1 MGEPLTRELAMR
13 AYSIDLRV
21 RVLADCDEGM
31 TTRDVASK
39 YRVCPAWVR
48 RLKQRRRETGSIA
61 PKGQRH
67 GPPPRRSE
75 QAARVAEAIEKAP
88 DATLDEL
95 RRDNDLPI
103 GAATLWRV
111 IRELGLTY
119 KLKSLR
125 AAEQE
130 RPDVKRLRD
139 GWAARLAGV
148 AVEHLVFLDET
159 SATTKM
165 TRRRGRSPRGKRLV
179 MTAPHGHW
187 KTTTLVVA
195 LRLGGLEAPTV
206 IDGAMNGELFLAY
219 VKQQLVPMLRKG
231 DVVVMDNLASH
242 KKAGVVEAIEA
253 AGARVEFLPPYS
265 PDLNPIELAF
275 SKLKALLRKAGERTV
290 DGLWKLIGRLMDEF
304 TPGDCRNFLAH
315 CGYPATPT

>member
-1 MGEPLTRELAMR
+1 MKP
-13 AYSIDLRV
+13 YSLDLRE
-21 RVLADCDEGM
+21 RVLADCDLGLP
-31 TTRDVASK
+31 TQQVAAK

-61 PKGQRH
+61 PKAQRH

-75 QAARVAEAIEKAP
+75 RAARVAEAVERSP
-88 DATLDEL
+88 DATLQEL
-95 RRDNDLPI
+95 RRDHDLPI
-103 GAATLWRV
+103 SSTTLWRV
-111 IRELGLTY
+111 IDDLGLSF

-125 AAEQE
+125 AAEQD

-148 AVEHLVFLDET
+148 AAEHLVFLDET

-165 TRRRGRSPRGKRLV
+165 ARPRGRSRRGQRLV

-195 LRLGGLEAPTV
+195 LRLGGLTAPTV
-206 IDGAMNGELFLAY
+206 IDGAMNGEVFLAY
-219 VKQQLVPMLRKG
+219 VQQQLVPTLKAG
-231 DVVVMDNLASH
+231 DVVVMDNLGSH

-253 AGARVEFLPPYS
+253 AGARVEYLPPYS
-265 PDLNPIELAF
+265 PDLKPIELAF

-290 DGLWKLIGRLMDEF
+290 DGLWKLLGRLMDEF
-304 TPGDCRNFLAH
+304 TAMDRRNYFIH
-315 CGYPATPT
+315 CGSPATPT

>member
-1 MGEPLTRELAMR
+1 MN
-13 AYSIDLRV
+13 AYSIDLRQ
-21 RVLADCDEGM
+21 RVLIDCDEGM
-31 TTRDVASK
+31 PTKQVAAK

-61 PKGQRH
+61 PIAQRH
-67 GPPPRRSE
+67 GPPPRRTG
-75 QAARVAEAIEKAP
+75 QAARVAEAVEKAP

-95 RRDNDLPI
+95 RRDNALPI
-103 GAATLWRV
+103 SSATLWRV
-111 IRELGLTY
+111 IGDLGLTF

-125 AAEQE
+125 AAERD
-130 RPDVKRLRD
+130 RPDVKRPRD

-148 AVEHLVFLDET
+148 AAENLVFLDET

-165 TRRRGRSPRGKRLV
+165 TRRRGRCARGKRLV
-179 MTAPHGHW
+179 MAAPHGHW

-195 LRLGGLEAPTV
+195 LRVGGMTAPTA

-219 VKQQLVPMLRKG
+219 VKQQLVPTLRAG

-242 KKAGVVEAIEA
+242 KKAGVEEAIEA
-253 AGARVEFLPPYS
+253 AGARVEYLPPYS

-275 SKLKALLRKAGERTV
+275 SKLKSLLRKAGERTV
-290 DGLWKLIGRLMDEF
+290 DGLWKLMGRLMDEF
-304 TPGDCRNFLAH
+304 TTSDCKSFFTH
-315 CGYPATPT
+315 CGYHATPT

>member
-1 MGEPLTRELAMR
+1 MR

-31 TTRDVASK
+31 ATRDVAAK

-61 PKGQRH
+61 PMAQRH

-75 QAARVAEAIEKAP
+75 QAARVAEAVEKAP
-88 DATLDEL
+88 DATLEEL
-95 RRDNDLPI
+95 RRDYDLPI
-103 GAATLWRV
+103 GTATLWRV
-111 IRELGLTY
+111 VRELGLTF

-125 AAEQE
+125 AAEQD
-130 RPDVKRLRD
+130 RPDVRRLRE

-148 AVEHLVFLDET
+148 AGEHLVFLDET

-165 TRRRGRSPRGKRLV
+165 TRRRGRCARGKRLV
-179 MTAPHGHW
+179 MKVPHGHW

-195 LRLGGLEAPTV
+195 LRTGGLEAPTV
-206 IDGAMNGELFLAY
+206 IDGAMNGDLFLAY
-219 VKQQLVPMLRKG
+219 VQQQLVPKLREG

-253 AGARVEFLPPYS
+253 AGARVEYLPPYS
-265 PDLNPIELAF
+265 PDYNPIELAS
-275 SKLKALLRKAGERTV
+275 SKLKALLRKAGERAV

-304 TPGDCRNFLAH
+304 TPTQCQNFVRH